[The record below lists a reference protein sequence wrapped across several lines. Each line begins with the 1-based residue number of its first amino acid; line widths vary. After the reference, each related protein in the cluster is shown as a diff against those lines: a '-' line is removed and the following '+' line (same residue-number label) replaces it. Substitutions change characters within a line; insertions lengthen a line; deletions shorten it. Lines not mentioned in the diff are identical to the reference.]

1 MSGLSMFLVLNKDM
15 IKYGKTLTL
24 GKYGNIM
31 LIVSENSH
39 ISIKQQPDREKWWKR
54 GKIHDEFRLLFKFN
68 SR

>member
-1 MSGLSMFLVLNKDM
+1 MFLVLNKDM

-39 ISIKQQPDREKWWKR
+39 ISIKQQPDREK
-54 GKIHDEFRLLFKFN
+54 
-68 SR
+68 